1 MPHPRPVQ
9 PLWQQVELPF
19 AKRIA
24 PSACRSIAPSRFCI
38 RPNRSRV
45 RQRPCCG
52 NNRVKR
58 SELFIEISITS
69 PDNRGTTLEERWTA
83 LPYAIDT
90 ARRSRVPTISTR
102 TGDVDRRRHLVM
114 VVASLA
120 RRPRRIADIH
130 AALPAPRRC
139 RLQRS
144 HPRRTRGDD
153 TSRREIRSVK
163 HSIKSG

>member
-1 MPHPRPVQ
+1 MPTVFREPSNFPITLPITGQFLGLPHPRPVQ
-9 PLWQQVELPF
+9 PLWQQVESPF

-69 PDNRGTTLEERWTA
+69 LDN
-83 LPYAIDT
+83 
-90 ARRSRVPTISTR
+90 
-102 TGDVDRRRHLVM
+102 
-114 VVASLA
+114 
-120 RRPRRIADIH
+120 
-130 AALPAPRRC
+130 
-139 RLQRS
+139 
-144 HPRRTRGDD
+144 
-153 TSRREIRSVK
+153 
-163 HSIKSG
+163 